1 MCGSI
6 PTPPP
11 IPPLPPPPAPLPAP
25 TIDEAKQKRMNQDEL
40 LSRKGR
46 AASILTGS
54 SGDLTAPETGTKKLL
69 GG

>member
-1 MCGSI
+1 MCGSV

-25 TIDEAKQKRMNQDEL
+25 TIDEARTKRMSDDAL
-40 LSRKGR
+40 LARKGR
-46 AASILTGS
+46 AASILTGP
-54 SGDLTAPETGTKKLL
+54 SGDLGTPDTGTKKLL

>member
-1 MCGSI
+1 MCGSV

-25 TIDEAKQKRMNQDEL
+25 TIDTAKEKRMSDDTL
-40 LSRKGR
+40 LARKGR
-46 AASILTGS
+46 AASILTGPA
-54 SGDLTAPETGTKKLL
+54 GDLSTPETGTKKLL